1 MEGDVLQDFL
11 DKDYSYG
18 FRTQVD
24 SEKAPLGLNEDIIRM
39 ISKSKDE
46 PEFMLEFRLNAF
58 SHWKNMT
65 LPHWSRNQFPEIDFQ
80 KLCYYSVPKK
90 KNIPKKESLDEVDP
104 EILKTFDRLGIPL
117 WEQKRLANVAVD
129 AIFDSTSVA
138 TTHQEILKKHGII
151 FCSIT
156 EAMKHHPDLVK
167 KYLSSVVPTT
177 DNFFAALNS
186 AVFTD
191 GSFCYIPK
199 GVKSPLDLSS
209 YFRINEADTGQFE
222 RTLIIAEEDSFVNY
236 IEGCTAPMF
245 SNNQLH
251 AAVVEIVALD
261 RAVVN
266 YSTVQNWYPGDKDGV
281 GGIYNFV
288 TKRGLC
294 KGDHSKI
301 TWTQIEVGSSITW
314 KYPSVILKGDNSRGE
329 FYSVALTNHHM
340 QADTGTKMI
349 HIGKNTSSYIV
360 SKGISAGYSRNVYR
374 GLVKMTPQATHAK
387 NFTQCDSM
395 LVGDKCSAITYPY
408 IDVAHP
414 SSQVAHEA
422 TTSQVSEEQI
432 FYLQSRG
439 LSREQAVSFILNG
452 FCQEVFKKLPAEF
465 SVEAVRLLEMKLEAS
480 IG

>member
-1 MEGDVLQDFL
+1 M
-11 DKDYSYG
+11 
-18 FRTQVD
+18 
-24 SEKAPLGLNEDIIRM
+24 
-39 ISKSKDE
+39 
-46 PEFMLEFRLNAF
+46 
-58 SHWKNMT
+58 
-65 LPHWSRNQFPEIDFQ
+65 
-80 KLCYYSVPKK
+80 
-90 KNIPKKESLDEVDP
+90 DEVDP
-104 EILKTFDRLGIPL
+104 EVLKTFDRLGIPL

-156 EAMKHHPDLVK
+156 EAMKNHPDLVQ
-167 KYLSSVVPTT
+167 KYLSSVVPMS

-199 GVKSPLDLSS
+199 GVKAPLDLSS
-209 YFRINEADTGQFE
+209 YFRINESDTGQFE
-222 RTLIIAEEDSFVNY
+222 RTLIVAEEDSFVNY

-251 AAVVEIVALD
+251 AAVVEIVAKD

-266 YSTVQNWYPGDKDGV
+266 YSTVQNWYPGDKDGK

-294 KGDHSKI
+294 QGESSKI

-329 FYSVALTNHHM
+329 FYSVALTNHKM

-360 SKGISAGYSRNVYR
+360 SKGISAGQSRNVYR
-374 GLVKMTPQATHAK
+374 GLVKMAPQATNAK

-395 LVGDKCSAITYPY
+395 LVGDQCAAVTYPY

>member
-1 MEGDVLQDFL
+1 MESDVLQDFL
-11 DKDYSYG
+11 DKDYNYG
-18 FRTQVD
+18 FRTEID
-24 SEKAPLGLNEDIIRM
+24 SDKAPIGLNEDIIRM
-39 ISKSKDE
+39 ISKAKDE
-46 PEFMLEFRLNAF
+46 PDFMLKFRLEAF
-58 SHWKNMT
+58 AGWQKMRV
-65 LPHWSRNQFPEIDFQ
+65 PHWSRNEFPEIDFQ

-90 KNIPKKESLDEVDP
+90 KPAKKKSMDEVDP

-117 WEQKRLANVAVD
+117 LEQKRLANVAVD

-138 TTHQEILKKHGII
+138 TTHQDILSKHGVI

-156 EAMKHHPDLVK
+156 EAMKHHPELVQ

-209 YFRINEADTGQFE
+209 YFRINEANTGQFE

-245 SNNQLH
+245 SHNQLH
-251 AAVVEIVALD
+251 AAVVEIVAMD

-294 KGDHSKI
+294 KGESSKI
-301 TWTQIEVGSSITW
+301 SWTQIEVGSSITW
-314 KYPSVILKGDNSRGE
+314 KYPSVILKGDHSRGE
-329 FYSVALTNHHM
+329 FYSVALTNHRM
-340 QADTGTKMI
+340 QADTGTKMM
-349 HIGKNTSSYIV
+349 HIGKDTSSYIV
-360 SKGISAGYSRNVYR
+360 SKGISAGHSRNVYR
-374 GLVKMTPQATHAK
+374 GLVKMLPTATGAK

-395 LVGDKCSAITYPY
+395 LVGDKCTAITYPY

-414 SSQVAHEA
+414 SCQVAHEA

-465 SVEAVRLLEMKLEAS
+465 SVEAVRLLEMKLESS

>member
-1 MEGDVLQDFL
+1 MSEDVLQNFL
-11 DKDYSYG
+11 DKEYDYG
-18 FRTQVD
+18 FRTKVE
-24 SEKAPLGLNEDIIRM
+24 SEKAPIGLNEDIIRL
-39 ISKSKDE
+39 ISQAKDE
-46 PEFMLEFRLNAF
+46 PEFMLEFRLKAF
-58 SHWKNMT
+58 EQWKTMKVPN
-65 LPHWSRNQFPEIDFQ
+65 WSRNEHPEIDFQ

-90 KNIPKKESLDEVDP
+90 KNAQKKASLDEVDP
-104 EILKTFDRLGIPL
+104 EILETFNKLGIPL

-138 TTHQEILKKHGII
+138 TTHQDILKKHGII

-156 EAMKHHPDLVK
+156 EAMKEHPELVK
-167 KYLSSVVPTT
+167 KYLATVVPIT

-191 GSFCYIPK
+191 GSFCYIPR

-209 YFRINEADTGQFE
+209 YFRINESDTGQFE
-222 RTLIIAEEDSFVNY
+222 RTLIIAEPESFVNY

-251 AAVVEIVALD
+251 AAVVEIVAHEK
-261 RAVVN
+261 ATVN

-294 KGDHSKI
+294 QGDYSTI
-301 TWTQIEVGSSITW
+301 SWTQIEVGSAITW
-314 KYPSVILKGDNSRGE
+314 KYPSVILKGDHSHGE
-329 FYSVALTNHHM
+329 FYSVALTNHKM
-340 QADTGTKMI
+340 QADTGTKMM

-360 SKGISAGYSRNVYR
+360 SKGISAGESRNVYR
-374 GLVKMTPQATHAK
+374 GLVRMLPQATNSK

-395 LVGDKCSAITYPY
+395 LVGDQCAAVTYPY
-408 IDVAHP
+408 IDVSN
-414 SSQVAHEA
+414 SSSEIAHEA
-422 TTSQVSEEQI
+422 TTSQVNEEQI

-465 SVEAVRLLEMKLEAS
+465 SVEAVRLLEMKLESS

>member
-11 DKDYSYG
+11 DKDYGYG
-18 FRTQVD
+18 FRTEVD
-24 SEKAPLGLNEDIIRM
+24 SEKAPLGLNENIIRM
-39 ISKSKDE
+39 ISKGKDE
-46 PEFMLEFRLNAF
+46 PKFMLDFRLKAF
-58 SHWKNMT
+58 AHWQTMT
-65 LPHWSRNQFPEIDFQ
+65 PPNWSRNQFPEIDFQ
-80 KLCYYSVPKK
+80 KVCYYSVPKK
-90 KNIPKKESLDEVDP
+90 KNVPKKASLDEVDP

-156 EAMKHHPDLVK
+156 EAMKNHPDLVQ
-167 KYLSSVVPTT
+167 KYLSSVVPMS

-199 GVKSPLDLSS
+199 GVKAPLDLSS
-209 YFRINEADTGQFE
+209 YFRINESDTGQFE

-251 AAVVEIVALD
+251 AAVVEIVAKE
-261 RAVVN
+261 RSVVN
-266 YSTVQNWYPGDKDGV
+266 YSTVQNWYPGDKDGK

-294 KGDHSKI
+294 QGDYSKI

-314 KYPSVILKGDNSRGE
+314 KYPSVILKGDHSRGE
-329 FYSVALTNHHM
+329 FYSVALTNHKM

-360 SKGISAGYSRNVYR
+360 SKGISAGQSRNVYR
-374 GLVKMTPQATHAK
+374 GLVKMTPQATNAK

-395 LVGDKCSAITYPY
+395 LVGDECAAVTYPY

-414 SSQVAHEA
+414 TSQVAHEA